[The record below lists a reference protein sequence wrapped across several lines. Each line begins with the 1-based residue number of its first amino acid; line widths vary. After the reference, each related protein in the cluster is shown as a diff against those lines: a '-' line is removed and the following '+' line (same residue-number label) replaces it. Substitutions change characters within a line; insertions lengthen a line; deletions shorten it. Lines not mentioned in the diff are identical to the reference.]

1 MKTVIMEVLQ
11 QTVGEGKDRKTI
23 EKLLV
28 ERIIQLALKGDSR
41 MIKMIWEYRDGK
53 PPPYRGD
60 GDSSTP
66 SMRGKRKLPEVESE
80 EETMDMPVYP
90 WGKSA
95 YE

>member
-1 MKTVIMEVLQ
+1 MKTVILEVLQ

-23 EKLLV
+23 EKLMI
-28 ERIIQLALKGDSR
+28 ERIVQMALKGDQQ

-60 GDSSTP
+60 GETA
-66 SMRGKRKLPEVESE
+66 RKTHKRKIGDE
-80 EETMDMPVYP
+80 EDERIDAIFAP
-90 WGKSA
+90 KSA